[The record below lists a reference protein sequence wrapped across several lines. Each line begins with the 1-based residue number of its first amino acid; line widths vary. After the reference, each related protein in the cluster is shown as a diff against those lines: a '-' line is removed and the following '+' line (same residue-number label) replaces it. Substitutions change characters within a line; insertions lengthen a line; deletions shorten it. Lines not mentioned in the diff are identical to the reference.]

1 MRIVRLAAP
10 SSLAVI
16 GTLLFCSGIGW
27 LVVLHY
33 ENRLDPEA
41 AKLITNDWTPPWT
54 LRVFVCVGFM
64 LLILGWRRQSLQIPV
79 QTATP
84 LIRIP
89 TCVTWLANNRDYTS

>member
-54 LRVFVCVGFM
+54 LRVIVCVGFM
-64 LLILGWRRQSLQIPV
+64 LLILAGG
-79 QTATP
+79 
-84 LIRIP
+84 
-89 TCVTWLANNRDYTS
+89 VTLYRFLFKRLRH